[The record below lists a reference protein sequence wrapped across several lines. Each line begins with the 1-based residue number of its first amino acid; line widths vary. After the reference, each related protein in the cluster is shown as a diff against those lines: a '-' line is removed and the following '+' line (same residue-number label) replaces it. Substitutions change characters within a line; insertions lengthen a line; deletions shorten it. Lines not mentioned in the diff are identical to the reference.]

1 MTNPCSTSWP
11 TSCTKEHGGG
21 AYAAHTT
28 RGGSA
33 RQPHGDAS
41 VHLSLRCEVPYLP
54 SDQRLP
60 LQVVRKHQG
69 VAAFVF
75 EDADFER
82 LPGDL
87 EPYQAYGDSFQAEGS
102 GGLVFQ
108 DISQRA
114 EGSGRQRVELWF
126 GPNFGGVAVSYR
138 QVRGYTRGS
147 TAEQTVPSKW
157 QYRDSRTDEKFDF
170 D

>member
-87 EPYQAYGDSFQAEGS
+87 EPYQAYGDSFQAEFRWPGVS
-102 GGLVFQ
+102 GHQPAGRGFRSPAGRTLVRAELRRGGGLLPAGTWLHQ
-108 DISQRA
+108 GID
-114 EGSGRQRVELWF
+114 
-126 GPNFGGVAVSYR
+126 GGAD
-138 QVRGYTRGS
+138 
-147 TAEQTVPSKW
+147 VPSKW

>member
-102 GGLVFQ
+102 GGL
-108 DISQRA
+108 
-114 EGSGRQRVELWF
+114 RVELWF